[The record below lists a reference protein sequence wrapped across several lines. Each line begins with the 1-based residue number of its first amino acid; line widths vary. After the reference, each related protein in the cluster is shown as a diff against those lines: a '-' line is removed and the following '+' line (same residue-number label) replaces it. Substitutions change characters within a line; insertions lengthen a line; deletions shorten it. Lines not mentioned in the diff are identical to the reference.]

1 MTTRLSF
8 IATYRCRG
16 EPASFRTSH
25 FEQPDESLRR
35 DDILLLRAAEADM
48 RVSMSFLSLYSFA
61 RQVARQFK
69 PEKIILF
76 GSYAYGKPT
85 EDSDVDMLVIMPF
98 EGKGAQKAT
107 EILLAIDPHFP
118 IDLLVRTPE
127 QIRTRVKLGD
137 FFMREITQK
146 GKVLYEATH
155 R

>member
-1 MTTRLSF
+1 MEVKMEKITR
-8 IATYRCRG
+8 
-16 EPASFRTSH
+16 
-25 FEQPDESLRR
+25 
-35 DDILLLRAAEADM
+35 RAI
-48 RVSMSFLSLYSFA
+48 SSFA

-76 GSYAYGKPT
+76 GSYAYGRPT

-107 EILLAIDPHFP
+107 EILLATDPHFP

-137 FFMREITQK
+137 FFIREITQK

-155 R
+155 Q